1 MESVRDEVEK
11 RVRQE
16 EEEKTVRKDEAEES
30 ERGQSKDYTSRFYF
44 YSAASDSNCT
54 M

>member
-16 EEEKTVRKDEAEES
+16 EEEKAVRKDEAEGS
-30 ERGQSKDYTSRFYF
+30 ERGQNSHGVYVSLLLLFSYL
-44 YSAASDSNCT
+44 
-54 M
+54 